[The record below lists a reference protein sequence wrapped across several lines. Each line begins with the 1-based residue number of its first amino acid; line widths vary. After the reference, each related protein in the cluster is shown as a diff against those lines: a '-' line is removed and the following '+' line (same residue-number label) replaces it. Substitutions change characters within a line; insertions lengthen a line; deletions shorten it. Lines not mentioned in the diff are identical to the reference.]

1 MQEIEDNFKSNG
13 GKFEEILITDIFDH
27 IVQGRRLKK
36 ADHMAGELAFVM
48 SGVTNTGVVGFI
60 GNSNVRKFQSN
71 SITIDIFGNTFY
83 RSYPFAAS
91 DDVGVFWSDKKIS
104 SDAMIY
110 ISAVISKSLKGR
122 FDFGNKLRASET
134 YDFKFVLPTQNGE
147 IAFDYMEAYIKELE
161 ADRVKELE
169 YEKAQQLK
177 AYLMATGLKDYTLTA
192 AEQTALETFEKS
204 IKINNLTQMGGGKPY
219 LPAVDCSQQK
229 SVQFQEFQLDNIL
242 EWQKGVS
249 EINPLHLDILAD
261 TKQPEYPFYGQAT
274 INNGIICYVSL
285 KESVLNNKHGK
296 PTLLIHSN
304 NQNIAYLETPFY
316 LKDGHGATSVLQSE
330 WLNRYTALYLSSAI
344 GKVIKVRFSYN
355 AKATKIALK
364 NTKIQ
369 LPTQNNA
376 IDFDFMHTFIRAI
389 EKIVIKEVVEWADKK
404 IQATKQVINA

>member
-1 MQEIEDNFKSNG
+1 M
-13 GKFEEILITDIFDH
+13 
-27 IVQGRRLKK
+27 
-36 ADHMAGELAFVM
+36 
-48 SGVTNTGVVGFI
+48 
-60 GNSNVRKFQSN
+60 
-71 SITIDIFGNTFY
+71 
-83 RSYPFAAS
+83 
-91 DDVGVFWSDKKIS
+91 
-104 SDAMIY
+104 
-110 ISAVISKSLKGR
+110 
-122 FDFGNKLRASET
+122 
-134 YDFKFVLPTQNGE
+134 
-147 IAFDYMEAYIKELE
+147 
-161 ADRVKELE
+161 
-169 YEKAQQLK
+169 
-177 AYLMATGLKDYTLTA
+177 
-192 AEQTALETFEKS
+192 
-204 IKINNLTQMGGGKPY
+204 
-219 LPAVDCSQQK
+219 DCSQQK

-285 KESVLNNKHGK
+285 KESVLNNKQGK

-376 IDFDFMHTFIRAI
+376 IDFDFMHSFIRAI

-404 IQATKQVINA
+404 IQATKQIINA